1 MDQLCR
7 TSLFGT
13 ETWLAKRNDSW
24 PTNFLH
30 YNTIVIEKHYLNQ
43 WHVSYIIYPYILKKS
58 KLSNCCWAWS
68 WRNVFYKFGPLHH
81 HTVAKLGADSGGGQ
95 WIWADLWHGHSLDA
109 GPSHNPKMQCVC
121 ASHMKSFDTNTYQHG
136 SENPCS
142 DWIRCFRK
150 VSVETSFLL
159 DCTRDEWYLD
169 LITNQCDWVLD
180 QYFIGIQGT
189 IVTMTTWMCSCL
201 DNLTCPSLTWANFHT
216 PLYK

>member
-1 MDQLCR
+1 MTR
-7 TSLFGT
+7 
-13 ETWLAKRNDSW
+13 
-24 PTNFLH
+24 FLYH
-30 YNTIVIEKHYLNQ
+30 ISV
-43 WHVSYIIYPYILKKS
+43 YPKEIQAIKLLLGLKLKE
-58 KLSNCCWAWS
+58 L
-68 WRNVFYKFGPLHH
+68 FYKFGPLHH

-142 DWIRCFRK
+142 DEIRCFRK